1 MDHCTALLRLR
12 IVLPVCSRALWHLFY
27 DTGFKENVFCFSFSQ
42 LKVKDSSIIW
52 LTDTA
57 LTEHTQFT
65 LVKENNRR
73 RTFLLSFTHSVH
85 HRRPVVGQV
94 VKDTAVGEHR
104 QFGVKRVFTFL
115 PVTVNSWV
123 LVLLSPFILLF
134 LFNLTFF
141 ITAFIFFQ
149 LRKKTE
155 GFTLQTTKKVQKQ
168 MSEWHWFIFLWPQG
182 CEWGHKADCGS
193 VFWMLP
199 VILLIGLFAC
209 LHQVVS
215 HKN

>member
-1 MDHCTALLRLR
+1 MDHCTALLRLSSGLCFLCVAGR
-12 IVLPVCSRALWHLFY
+12 Y
-27 DTGFKENVFCFSFSQ
+27 DAGFKENVFCFSFSQ

-123 LVLLSPFILLF
+123 LVLLFILLF

-193 VFWMLP
+193 VFWMIP
-199 VILLIGLFAC
+199 VVLLIGLFAC

-215 HKN
+215 RKK

>member
-1 MDHCTALLRLR
+1 MDHCTALLRLSSGLCFLCVAGR
-12 IVLPVCSRALWHLFY
+12 Y
-27 DTGFKENVFCFSFSQ
+27 DTCFMTPALKRMFSASVSQ

-115 PVTVNSWV
+115 PVTVNFWV
-123 LVLLSPFILLF
+123 LVLFFILLF

-199 VILLIGLFAC
+199 VVLLIGLFAC

-215 HKN
+215 RKK